1 MGFSQSGLGFAQ
13 DQTGTMGKSAKIA
26 ELTQYSRK
34 GMQKVKMLK
43 MERRKMQMRA
53 RLNLSKNLQQTF
65 HAY

>member
-34 GMQKVKMLK
+34 RGCKK
-43 MERRKMQMRA
+43 
-53 RLNLSKNLQQTF
+53 SKCSKWKGGKCKCGRD
-65 HAY
+65 